1 MEVQKDSSST
11 TETVEQGQIDQQNVS
26 AETTDF
32 KSLYESEVAN
42 SKKLRKRAQDSEA
55 LVSQF
60 NKEKEDAKMKT
71 MEEQKQFES
80 LSEELKT
87 QVETLAPF
95 KERWEAYEASKRE
108 SLMSQVPEEDKEQF
122 SKLNLQQLEFMVNK
136 LHQAKPSNPNPAP
149 GAVRSLKDDNL
160 PKGNIFEKADNQTL
174 KDNWGDVLARYRKD
188 KG

>member
-1 MEVQKDSSST
+1 
-11 TETVEQGQIDQQNVS
+11 
-26 AETTDF
+26 
-32 KSLYESEVAN
+32 
-42 SKKLRKRAQDSEA
+42 
-55 LVSQF
+55 
-60 NKEKEDAKMKT
+60 MKT

-87 QVETLAPF
+87 QVETLSPF
-95 KERWEAYEASKRE
+95 KERWEAYEANKRE

-122 SKLNLQQLEFMVNK
+122 GKLNLEQLEFMINK
-136 LHQAKPSNPNPAP
+136 LNQTKPSNPNPAP

-188 KG
+188 NG

>member
-1 MEVQKDSSST
+1 MEVQKDSSIT
-11 TETVEQGQIDQQNVS
+11 TDSVEQGQQDQQNVS
-26 AETTDF
+26 EETTDF
-32 KSLYESEVAN
+32 KSLYESEISN

-108 SLMSQVPEEDKEQF
+108 SLMSQVPEEDKEQL
-122 SKLNLQQLEFMVNK
+122 SKLSLEQLEFIINK
-136 LHQAKPSNPNPAP
+136 LNQAKPSNPNPAP
-149 GAVRSLKDDNL
+149 GAVRSLKNDNL
-160 PKGNIFEKADNQTL
+160 PKGNIFEGTDSGTL
-174 KDNWGDVLARYRKD
+174 KDNWNDVLARYRKE